1 MPDISSPPHPHR
13 NNLTAN
19 AVARQFASRPTLH
32 QVVERVLHQSI
43 LEQYPSLLLD
53 LGKAKI
59 ATPNQ
64 RGGWDLKLLTD
75 VAVTYLA
82 NGTPLD
88 FTAHVDQR
96 GCFLT
101 QQVPTPLTYDAHG
114 PKEPD
119 MSVIE
124 QVITQLADAL
134 PLYFQDA
141 LATYWNLNGDTG
153 VSRWQWLGDLLAG
166 NLGSTAS
173 LLGDEYRAAQRAL
186 FDLTRYPDR
195 REREAMPHP
204 DGFIHAYCIE
214 TCLIANGITTRLLTP
229 DILVVQGD
237 LTLLCTVCARVEAYP
252 SMEAFTQAWG
262 KRLERRV
269 QADKIIIKR
278 YEPDGNL
285 FDVQAALLLNHQL
298 ENLGAIQLPARDG
311 VRPLEK
317 LFADISDPT
326 PFFSDAPAPD
336 SANQVKIEA
345 ALPQWLRT
353 ASAGD
358 RFAYRQLLVEQA
370 CLHRQTTGATFLD
383 GIENLHDFADR
394 TLREQMCLDHPE
406 SSVEPGNLELTFH
419 VPMGDLRSGYLNPV
433 TMSLRE
439 LAIKNLAAAPSGS
452 MTLRDTSGA
461 ALPPWL
467 TEDYILGEKGLFNS
481 SPGLVSRTN
490 VGERYPQKIRELLL
504 SDNSESRRREALF
517 DQELKVRLPL
527 QALEHKI
534 RGEHG
539 FTVLGYRYVKALMQ
553 RDAARRVVDGQ
564 DIMIHPLAF
573 IRTPDSTA
581 DIVTN
586 MFIIEPRDIGTGPHI
601 LYRPLYQD
609 GLQEFTTRQALFDSI
624 AQPGALQD
632 SVLSWLPEHARP
644 IYSNGGFRSPH
655 ILRFGQGDDTVQ
667 WSAPPPAQLAHTF
680 NSDGVP
686 GSLAQSL
693 VSGNLTQYLYG
704 SNARTLV
711 DLADRDSVSNT
722 ESRWTILL
730 EGGWLLFNAILMPL
744 LRGPA
749 MLAGWIL
756 QLAVSLKQ
764 DIAALHSDDPV
775 ARELAWVDVL
785 LNIGLIL
792 LHAASAEHP
801 VIEPVQPSGD
811 SDLPQVLAT
820 LLRAGSDTSPRPA
833 APIEQGTVGL
843 AAEPPAGDKTLVDFI
858 HSTARDSSNRRLL
871 NALREL
877 NVPWPEPAP
886 LPVEIG
892 PLKGLYRLGYR
903 WHASVAGLL
912 FRVSVVPGTGEVFII
927 HPDKPSHPG
936 FKLKSDGQGHWVLD
950 QGLKLRGGGPKNRL
964 KAKLAEIEQKRTQA
978 RNEVRLIESQMM
990 AKLAEA
996 LPLYQTME
1004 TAQAEYNEANRQL
1017 NLARSRLHALPHDRL
1032 AISNFS
1038 AKASDRSKARLNLQV
1053 LYERFEMEANQVI
1066 QKRRELLKGYQAVKA
1081 ADGTFDHEGSSIKQY
1096 QEILEAEEIRVGFLR
1111 SLEMATLVSDT
1122 GESMPELLRNTR
1134 DNQGQQRLREFSQAF
1149 FAASE
1154 RRAQVIITLEA
1165 TLEEMT
1171 RDLKTGPAERLK
1183 FVNAV
1188 PQRKLFTRISTLL
1201 DSLDLL
1207 TSLSISASIT
1217 PSTLID
1223 LFFADKIAGLNAR
1236 TPLITSSHIEL
1247 LATEGLTSAE
1257 RKEVLINL
1265 IQHYSESLETYR
1277 VLLELGSSMLAP
1289 DYASL
1294 LTKRLATVLATAEAD
1309 LVEVLRKDQFLA
1321 PQPQAFKPTKTASPT
1336 QRVFKSRDRGVLL
1349 GDLKPADADIP
1360 FPTMVIRNP
1369 ITEQVSGR
1377 FMEHPGEGWVE
1388 IVNAKPTTPAPAP
1401 QLRAIATLRREGNRL
1416 MDEVGSI
1423 EKSIN
1428 FQKRKLQD
1436 PLRRDDVNPRD
1447 WDDMLTY
1454 HAKRIE
1460 AIADELHTGH
1470 QGKPDVAQTVERLR
1484 ERARVIRKQGVQHC
1498 IDGYKA
1504 QRPRQEHV
1512 DYLRRHG
1519 AVDIGLIHGP
1529 QRTAT
1534 KDYVSEFAVREK
1546 NAQTVLWYAHFH
1558 YSSPGSASGEY
1569 TAAHLKR
1576 PEHRFLTLKDLIVQA
1591 GTDSK
1596 TIVRELYSPV
1606 TAPLDQQLFLG
1617 LLPE

>member
-1 MPDISSPPHPHR
+1 MPDISSPLHPHR

-59 ATPNQ
+59 AIPNQ

-75 VAVTYLA
+75 VAFTYLA

-88 FTAHVDQR
+88 FTVRVDQR

-101 QQVPTPLTYDAHG
+101 QQVPTPLTYDTHG

-119 MSVIE
+119 MNVIG
-124 QVITQLADAL
+124 QVIIQLAGAL

-173 LLGDEYRAAQRAL
+173 LLGDEYRSAQRAL

-214 TCLIANGITTRLLTP
+214 TCLIANGTTTRLLTP

-237 LTLLCTVCARVEAYP
+237 LTLLCAVCGSVEAYP
-252 SMEAFTQAWG
+252 SIEAFTQAWG
-262 KRLERRV
+262 KRLEHRV
-269 QADKIIIKR
+269 QADKITIKR

-285 FDVQAALLLNHQL
+285 FDIQAALLLNHQL

-336 SANQVKIEA
+336 SANRVKIEA

-370 CLHRQTTGATFLD
+370 RLHRETTGATFLD

-419 VPMGDLRSGYLNPV
+419 VPVGDLRSGYLSPV

-504 SDNSESRRREALF
+504 SDNSEARRREALF

-539 FTVLGYRYVKALMQ
+539 FTVMGYRYVKALMQ
-553 RDAARRVVDGQ
+553 PDAARRVVDGQ
-564 DIMIHPLAF
+564 DIIIHPLAF
-573 IRTPDSTA
+573 IRTPDSAA

-586 MFIIEPRDIGTGPHI
+586 MFIIEPRDSGTGPHI

-632 SVLSWLPEHARP
+632 SVLSWLPERARP

-693 VSGNLTQYLYG
+693 MSGNLTQYLYG

-722 ESRWTILL
+722 ESRWAILM

-749 MLAGWIL
+749 MLTGWIL

-792 LHAASAEHP
+792 LHTASAKHP
-801 VIEPVQPSGD
+801 VIEQVQPSGD
-811 SDLPQVLAT
+811 SDLPQVIAP

-833 APIEQGTVGL
+833 APIEQGPVGL

-877 NVPWPEPAP
+877 NVPWPELAP

-892 PLKGLYRLGYR
+892 PFKGLYRLGYQ

-912 FRVSVVPGTGEVFII
+912 FHVSVVPGSGEVFII
-927 HPDKPSHPG
+927 HPDKPLHPG

-964 KAKLAEIEQKRTQA
+964 KAKLAEIEQKRTEIGEDLNRIIA
-978 RNEVRLIESQMM
+978 AVRAETTRIIPIDKALDVTRLQFERAHIELKV
-990 AKLAEA
+990 A
-996 LPLYQTME
+996 YT
-1004 TAQAEYNEANRQL
+1004 
-1017 NLARSRLHALPHDRL
+1017 RLHSSPENKSLVAEH
-1032 AISNFS
+1032 I
-1038 AKASDRSKARLNLQV
+1038 AKVTQYSRARLNYKVSEEKFQQTANGLLQ
-1053 LYERFEMEANQVI
+1053 LRRDLI
-1066 QKRRELLKGYQAVKA
+1066 KRY
-1081 ADGTFDHEGSSIKQY
+1081 
-1096 QEILEAEEIRVGFLR
+1096 
-1111 SLEMATLVSDT
+1111 
-1122 GESMPELLRNTR
+1122 
-1134 DNQGQQRLREFSQAF
+1134 REFKEVQSLFDDETKCIDQYLSILASNELRIKRLASLYLASF
-1149 FAASE
+1149 YSDEGQPLGELQSAAHTPASSAHVQDLMEVSFAAAE
-1154 RRAQVIITLEA
+1154 QHAEAMTDLET
-1165 TLEEMT
+1165 TLEEMVKQ
-1171 RDLKTGPAERLK
+1171 LKSGASQRTK
-1183 FVNAV
+1183 FLNADPV
-1188 PQRKLFTRISTLL
+1188 RRFYRRIYVVVA
-1201 DSLDLL
+1201 SLGIL
-1207 TSLSISASIT
+1207 TNLSIEKTIPAKTPQEHYLLSVRDSYKRAMSSIET
-1217 PSTLID
+1217 
-1223 LFFADKIAGLNAR
+1223 
-1236 TPLITSSHIEL
+1236 SHIEL
-1247 LATEGLTSAE
+1247 LSTEGFTSGE
-1257 RKEVLINL
+1257 RKDVLTNL
-1265 IQHYSESLETYR
+1265 IKHYNRRLQICRSLVELDSPLVRPHYMTLLMDHLEFASSNAET
-1277 VLLELGSSMLAP
+1277 EL
-1289 DYASL
+1289 ASL
-1294 LTKRLATVLATAEAD
+1294 LREDESLAPPQTTLTPIKTGSKTKRT
-1309 LVEVLRKDQFLA
+1309 
-1321 PQPQAFKPTKTASPT
+1321 
-1336 QRVFKSRDRGVLL
+1336 FKSRDRGMLV
-1349 GDLKPADADIP
+1349 GDLQPAEPSMP
-1360 FPTMVIRNP
+1360 FPTIVTHNP
-1369 ITEQVSGR
+1369 ITRQISGR

-1388 IVNAKPTTPAPAP
+1388 IVDVKPTAPAPAP
-1401 QLRAIATLRREGNRL
+1401 QLRALATLRGEGNRL

-1447 WDDMLTY
+1447 WDDILAY

-1484 ERARVIRKQGVQHC
+1484 ERASVIRKQGVQYC

-1529 QRTAT
+1529 QRTAS

-1558 YSSPGSASGEY
+1558 YSNPGSASGEY

-1606 TAPLDQQLFLG
+1606 TAPLDRQLFLG
-1617 LLPE
+1617 LVPE